1 VCRDRCAS
9 ASAFL
14 IAVLLPPAARVGG
27 PVDRTNETVFADSA
41 TERAGA
47 RRWSLRLPA
56 RTRFPSRCA
65 CLAQHLL
72 VSCLSSI
79 TAAKAT
85 SSNVELQVTD
95 CFDGSHQVS
104 FDAVPNGK
112 YQVSAYLD
120 SKQMTAC
127 PLPLTI
133 VAGSTSATNCTVQG
147 QGLEQ
152 ATAGNEP
159 PRAEWC
165 TTRACCSNPAI
176 CAGVSAAF
184 QIIARDTRQSVRS
197 EGGDEF
203 NVVLSKPGAD
213 EVTANCSASHSCEA
227 LSARARHTLRIC
239 RCMAL

>member
-1 VCRDRCAS
+1 
-9 ASAFL
+9 
-14 IAVLLPPAARVGG
+14 
-27 PVDRTNETVFADSA
+27 
-41 TERAGA
+41 
-47 RRWSLRLPA
+47 LRLPA

-79 TAAKAT
+79 PAAKAT

-112 YQVSAYLD
+112 YQVSAYID

-159 PRAEWC
+159 PRA
-165 TTRACCSNPAI
+165 
-176 CAGVSAAF
+176 
-184 QIIARDTRQSVRS
+184 Q
-197 EGGDEF
+197 
-203 NVVLSKPGAD
+203 LL
-213 EVTANCSASHSCEA
+213 A
-227 LSARARHTLRIC
+227 LPVHAVQTLRSAQESPQPF
-239 RCMAL
+239 RSSLETRGKAYALRVVTSFTWSCPSLVRMR